1 MEIILGTMELIF
13 RVNGNDIQEQWKW
26 YSGTIEMKEMV
37 EIVGNLCELEG
48 VAKVNQSF
56 FFLM

>member
-48 VAKVNQSF
+48 VAKVS
-56 FFLM
+56 